1 MNEMKE
7 AVGNWRE
14 AKQFSPAD
22 ENDFLRWLDKADT
35 EEKLFSRLTFWF
47 TFRGLPADQNQR
59 YHLVQERARELRL
72 WNGLELKLRRW
83 QDRVADEYEQI
94 GKEAF
99 AARIGEDY
107 ADYINSLTDP
117 EAAPQQ
123 AAPEPETAKPA
134 GVQAWSARELSEME
148 LPPIRH
154 VVEGLLPMGMG
165 VLVAKPKLGK
175 SWMVL
180 DLCLAVAQ
188 GEPFLGFPTRQ
199 HGTLYLALE
208 DGKSRMQTR
217 LRRLLEGRPA
227 PANMHVMFQAQR
239 LGEGLLETLGEYL
252 DANPDIHLVC
262 IDTLS
267 KIKPKAKPFENAYDA
282 DYDYM
287 GRLKAFADSRGICV
301 LLVHHTRKSKNPED
315 SFDNINGS
323 TGILGAADFTIVLDK
338 QSRMDD
344 EAGFL
349 LTGRDIEQCER
360 VIRFDKARCRWVMQG
375 TAAQLPAS
383 PAYAGYD
390 TALETPYD
398 TAAYNRLLNAA
409 LGEQAEDETPLT
421 LTLLVNEESSFKVS
435 AAQEIAMY
443 LNTARLT
450 VTVEAVPWD
459 TFLTRLESGDFDL
472 YYGECRLTADW
483 DLTALLSTEG
493 SLNYGGWSDET
504 TDRLLQAYRASGADA
519 NLVALWQQLLDTAPF
534 APICFKSVSVVT
546 TEGVVQGLSPTE
558 TAPLSPLG
566 GWSVRLD
573 A

>member
-1 MNEMKE
+1 MDEMKE

-134 GVQAWSARELSEME
+134 GVQAWSARELSEMV

-239 LGEGLLETLGEYL
+239 LGEGLLEKLGGLRVIGDYL
-252 DANPDIHLVC
+252 AGMEDPSLVRFSVAIVGTILANFESSSIAVLGLV
-262 IDTLS
+262 IPVAVKSMAGSTAVLANSISLGVLS
-267 KIKPKAKPFENAYDA
+267 ACLVVMCASPFHIGGALILSEAE
-282 DYDYM
+282 DYDKTF
-287 GRLKAFADSRGICV
+287 RHLLWWV
-301 LLVHHTRKSKNPED
+301 LALTLVMPFLT
-315 SFDNINGS
+315 
-323 TGILGAADFTIVLDK
+323 
-338 QSRMDD
+338 
-344 EAGFL
+344 FL
-349 LTGRDIEQCER
+349 L
-360 VIRFDKARCRWVMQG
+360 
-375 TAAQLPAS
+375 
-383 PAYAGYD
+383 
-390 TALETPYD
+390 
-398 TAAYNRLLNAA
+398 
-409 LGEQAEDETPLT
+409 
-421 LTLLVNEESSFKVS
+421 
-435 AAQEIAMY
+435 
-443 LNTARLT
+443 
-450 VTVEAVPWD
+450 
-459 TFLTRLESGDFDL
+459 
-472 YYGECRLTADW
+472 
-483 DLTALLSTEG
+483 
-493 SLNYGGWSDET
+493 
-504 TDRLLQAYRASGADA
+504 
-519 NLVALWQQLLDTAPF
+519 
-534 APICFKSVSVVT
+534 
-546 TEGVVQGLSPTE
+546 
-558 TAPLSPLG
+558 
-566 GWSVRLD
+566 
-573 A
+573 

>member
-134 GVQAWSARELSEME
+134 GVQAWSARELSEMV

-154 VVEGLLPMGMG
+154 VV
-165 VLVAKPKLGK
+165 
-175 SWMVL
+175 
-180 DLCLAVAQ
+180 
-188 GEPFLGFPTRQ
+188 
-199 HGTLYLALE
+199 
-208 DGKSRMQTR
+208 
-217 LRRLLEGRPA
+217 
-227 PANMHVMFQAQR
+227 
-239 LGEGLLETLGEYL
+239 EGLLETLGEYL

-375 TAAQLPAS
+375 TAAQLAAQRRVAEYEAEPIVKTLRVLLQQGNGTWSGNAQ
-383 PAYAGYD
+383 
-390 TALETPYD
+390 ALMQMGARYT
-398 TAAYNRLLNAA
+398 
-409 LGEQAEDETPLT
+409 
-421 LTLLVNEESSFKVS
+421 NEELASSTRALAGRIKELQPMLWERD
-435 AAQEIAMY
+435 AIKC
-443 LNTARLT
+443 
-450 VTVEAVPWD
+450 WD
-459 TFLTRLESGDFDL
+459 KQNGT
-472 YYGECRLTADW
+472 
-483 DLTALLSTEG
+483 
-493 SLNYGGWSDET
+493 GGK
-504 TDRLLQAYRASGADA
+504 RY
-519 NLVALWQQLLDTAPF
+519 
-534 APICFKSVSVVT
+534 CFKMNRIDNTVSVMDST
-546 TEGVVQGLSPTE
+546 QLS
-558 TAPLSPLG
+558 L
-566 GWSVRLD
+566 RHNYR
-573 A
+573 

>member
-59 YHLVQERARELRL
+59 YHLVQERARELRF

-107 ADYINSLTDP
+107 AAYINSLTDP

-208 DGKSRMQTR
+208 DP
-217 LRRLLEGRPA
+217 PA
-227 PANMHVMFQAQR
+227 PLAGGKARPGQYARYVSGPAAGRGPAGNAGGVSGCQPGHPSGLHRYLIQDQAQ
-239 LGEGLLETLGEYL
+239 G
-252 DANPDIHLVC
+252 
-262 IDTLS
+262 
-267 KIKPKAKPFENAYDA
+267 KA
-282 DYDYM
+282 
-287 GRLKAFADSRGICV
+287 L
-301 LLVHHTRKSKNPED
+301 
-315 SFDNINGS
+315 
-323 TGILGAADFTIVLDK
+323 
-338 QSRMDD
+338 
-344 EAGFL
+344 
-349 LTGRDIEQCER
+349 
-360 VIRFDKARCRWVMQG
+360 
-375 TAAQLPAS
+375 
-383 PAYAGYD
+383 
-390 TALETPYD
+390 
-398 TAAYNRLLNAA
+398 
-409 LGEQAEDETPLT
+409 
-421 LTLLVNEESSFKVS
+421 
-435 AAQEIAMY
+435 
-443 LNTARLT
+443 
-450 VTVEAVPWD
+450 
-459 TFLTRLESGDFDL
+459 
-472 YYGECRLTADW
+472 
-483 DLTALLSTEG
+483 
-493 SLNYGGWSDET
+493 
-504 TDRLLQAYRASGADA
+504 
-519 NLVALWQQLLDTAPF
+519 
-534 APICFKSVSVVT
+534 
-546 TEGVVQGLSPTE
+546 
-558 TAPLSPLG
+558 
-566 GWSVRLD
+566 
-573 A
+573 

>member
-134 GVQAWSARELSEME
+134 GVQAWSARELSEMV

-227 PANMHVMFQAQR
+227 PR
-239 LGEGLLETLGEYL
+239 PTCTLCFRPSGW
-252 DANPDIHLVC
+252 ARACWKRWGSIWMP
-262 IDTLS
+262 
-267 KIKPKAKPFENAYDA
+267 
-282 DYDYM
+282 
-287 GRLKAFADSRGICV
+287 
-301 LLVHHTRKSKNPED
+301 TRTSIW
-315 SFDNINGS
+315 SAS
-323 TGILGAADFTIVLDK
+323 ILYPR
-338 QSRMDD
+338 S
-344 EAGFL
+344 
-349 LTGRDIEQCER
+349 
-360 VIRFDKARCRWVMQG
+360 
-375 TAAQLPAS
+375 S
-383 PAYAGYD
+383 P
-390 TALETPYD
+390 
-398 TAAYNRLLNAA
+398 R
-409 LGEQAEDETPLT
+409 Q
-421 LTLLVNEESSFKVS
+421 
-435 AAQEIAMY
+435 
-443 LNTARLT
+443 
-450 VTVEAVPWD
+450 
-459 TFLTRLESGDFDL
+459 
-472 YYGECRLTADW
+472 
-483 DLTALLSTEG
+483 
-493 SLNYGGWSDET
+493 
-504 TDRLLQAYRASGADA
+504 
-519 NLVALWQQLLDTAPF
+519 
-534 APICFKSVSVVT
+534 
-546 TEGVVQGLSPTE
+546 
-558 TAPLSPLG
+558 SPLKMPTMPTTTTWAG
-566 GWSVRLD
+566 
-573 A
+573 

>member
-1 MNEMKE
+1 
-7 AVGNWRE
+7 
-14 AKQFSPAD
+14 
-22 ENDFLRWLDKADT
+22 
-35 EEKLFSRLTFWF
+35 
-47 TFRGLPADQNQR
+47 
-59 YHLVQERARELRL
+59 
-72 WNGLELKLRRW
+72 
-83 QDRVADEYEQI
+83 
-94 GKEAF
+94 
-99 AARIGEDY
+99 
-107 ADYINSLTDP
+107 
-117 EAAPQQ
+117 
-123 AAPEPETAKPA
+123 
-134 GVQAWSARELSEME
+134 ME

-360 VIRFDKARCRWVMQG
+360 VIRFDKARCRWVMQARRPSWPRSAG
-375 TAAQLPAS
+375 WPSMRQSPSSRPAGAPAA
-383 PAYAGYD
+383 
-390 TALETPYD
+390 
-398 TAAYNRLLNAA
+398 
-409 LGEQAEDETPLT
+409 
-421 LTLLVNEESSFKVS
+421 
-435 AAQEIAMY
+435 
-443 LNTARLT
+443 
-450 VTVEAVPWD
+450 
-459 TFLTRLESGDFDL
+459 
-472 YYGECRLTADW
+472 
-483 DLTALLSTEG
+483 
-493 SLNYGGWSDET
+493 GGWNVE
-504 TDRLLQAYRASGADA
+504 RLLQKPDGDGPAVRPYRAGTKSANAFKAYSGAA
-519 NLVALWQQLLDTAPF
+519 TYALGT
-534 APICFKSVSVVT
+534 
-546 TEGVVQGLSPTE
+546 
-558 TAPLSPLG
+558 
-566 GWSVRLD
+566 RYH
-573 A
+573 

>member
-1 MNEMKE
+1 MDEMKE

-47 TFRGLPADQNQR
+47 TFRGQPADQNQR

-217 LRRLLEGRPA
+217 LRRLLE
-227 PANMHVMFQAQR
+227 
-239 LGEGLLETLGEYL
+239 TLGEYL

-375 TAAQLPAS
+375 TAAQL
-383 PAYAGYD
+383 
-390 TALETPYD
+390 
-398 TAAYNRLLNAA
+398 
-409 LGEQAEDETPLT
+409 
-421 LTLLVNEESSFKVS
+421 
-435 AAQEIAMY
+435 AAQRRVAEY
-443 LNTARLT
+443 
-450 VTVEAVPWD
+450 EAEPIVK
-459 TFLTRLESGDFDL
+459 TLRV
-472 YYGECRLTADW
+472 
-483 DLTALLSTEG
+483 
-493 SLNYGGWSDET
+493 
-504 TDRLLQAYRASGADA
+504 LLQQGDGTWSGYSKNLMEMGQRYAHTELAPTSQALAKRITELEPMLWERDA
-519 NLVALWQQLLDTAPF
+519 VKYWRNRRENGGMRH
-534 APICFKSVSVVT
+534 CFKQ
-546 TEGVVQGLSPTE
+546 E
-558 TAPLSPLG
+558 
-566 GWSVRLD
+566 RLD
-573 A
+573 NTNTCCSEQITVKT

>member
-1 MNEMKE
+1 MDEMKE

-47 TFRGLPADQNQR
+47 TFRGQPADQNQR

-134 GVQAWSARELSEME
+134 GVQAWSARELSEMV

-217 LRRLLEGRPA
+217 LRR
-227 PANMHVMFQAQR
+227 
-239 LGEGLLETLGEYL
+239 LLETLGEYL

-375 TAAQLPAS
+375 TAAQL
-383 PAYAGYD
+383 
-390 TALETPYD
+390 
-398 TAAYNRLLNAA
+398 
-409 LGEQAEDETPLT
+409 
-421 LTLLVNEESSFKVS
+421 
-435 AAQEIAMY
+435 AAQRRVAEY
-443 LNTARLT
+443 
-450 VTVEAVPWD
+450 EAEPIVK
-459 TFLTRLESGDFDL
+459 TLRV
-472 YYGECRLTADW
+472 
-483 DLTALLSTEG
+483 
-493 SLNYGGWSDET
+493 
-504 TDRLLQAYRASGADA
+504 LLQQGDGTWSGYSKNLMEMGQRYAHTELAPTSQALAKRITELEPMLWERDAVKHWMQNNGSSAKRHCFRQQRIDNTIADSSSA
-519 NLVALWQQLLDTAPF
+519 QLSLRHKY
-534 APICFKSVSVVT
+534 C
-546 TEGVVQGLSPTE
+546 
-558 TAPLSPLG
+558 
-566 GWSVRLD
+566 
-573 A
+573 

>member
-1 MNEMKE
+1 MDEMKE

-180 DLCLAVAQ
+180 WLCLQISRGEAVW
-188 GEPFLGFPTRQ
+188 GLPTRK
-199 HGTLYLALE
+199 TDVVYLALE
-208 DGKSRMQTR
+208 DREWRVQQRMQELTDSPPEN
-217 LRRLLEGRPA
+217 LRFGFSCGQLGAELEG
-227 PANMHVMFQAQR
+227 QI
-239 LGEGLLETLGEYL
+239 EETLREFPSTGL
-252 DANPDIHLVC
+252 IF
-262 IDTLS
+262 IDTLQMVRDNAS
-267 KIKPKAKPFENAYDA
+267 AKVNAYAQDYKDLSGLKKLA
-282 DYDYM
+282 DDH
-287 GRLKAFADSRGICV
+287 GICIFV
-301 LLVHHTRKSKNPED
+301 VHHTRKERD
-315 SFDNINGS
+315 SSNIFNDMTGS
-323 TGILGAADFTIVLDK
+323 TGILGVADTGMILRK
-338 QSRMDD
+338 DD
-344 EAGFL
+344 RFGDCATL
-349 LTGRDIEQCER
+349 CITGRDVEEKKLKMQMRGVRWEITEALSADDLRKER
-360 VIRFDKARCRWVMQG
+360 IPDFVFQVADFLLAHGRFRGTVSQLLAAVGNTELKPNLASKHLTRHYSDVLLPLGITYEYRK
-375 TAAQLPAS
+375 TAAARLVLLELHDGADGHDGSSGSERLASLRKQNDGTFRLPQAS
-383 PAYAGYD
+383 SQASSASW
-390 TALETPYD
+390 E
-398 TAAYNRLLNAA
+398 
-409 LGEQAEDETPLT
+409 EAEDDEELPL
-421 LTLLVNEESSFKVS
+421 
-435 AAQEIAMY
+435 
-443 LNTARLT
+443 
-450 VTVEAVPWD
+450 
-459 TFLTRLESGDFDL
+459 
-472 YYGECRLTADW
+472 
-483 DLTALLSTEG
+483 
-493 SLNYGGWSDET
+493 
-504 TDRLLQAYRASGADA
+504 
-519 NLVALWQQLLDTAPF
+519 
-534 APICFKSVSVVT
+534 
-546 TEGVVQGLSPTE
+546 
-558 TAPLSPLG
+558 
-566 GWSVRLD
+566 
-573 A
+573 

>member
-1 MNEMKE
+1 
-7 AVGNWRE
+7 
-14 AKQFSPAD
+14 
-22 ENDFLRWLDKADT
+22 
-35 EEKLFSRLTFWF
+35 
-47 TFRGLPADQNQR
+47 
-59 YHLVQERARELRL
+59 
-72 WNGLELKLRRW
+72 
-83 QDRVADEYEQI
+83 
-94 GKEAF
+94 
-99 AARIGEDY
+99 
-107 ADYINSLTDP
+107 
-117 EAAPQQ
+117 
-123 AAPEPETAKPA
+123 
-134 GVQAWSARELSEME
+134 
-148 LPPIRH
+148 
-154 VVEGLLPMGMG
+154 MGMG

-301 LLVHHTRKSKNPED
+301 LLVHHTRKSKNSED

-360 VIRFDKARCRWVMQG
+360 VIRFDKAR
-375 TAAQLPAS
+375 L
-383 PAYAGYD
+383 
-390 TALETPYD
+390 
-398 TAAYNRLLNAA
+398 
-409 LGEQAEDETPLT
+409 
-421 LTLLVNEESSFKVS
+421 
-435 AAQEIAMY
+435 
-443 LNTARLT
+443 
-450 VTVEAVPWD
+450 
-459 TFLTRLESGDFDL
+459 
-472 YYGECRLTADW
+472 
-483 DLTALLSTEG
+483 
-493 SLNYGGWSDET
+493 
-504 TDRLLQAYRASGADA
+504 
-519 NLVALWQQLLDTAPF
+519 
-534 APICFKSVSVVT
+534 
-546 TEGVVQGLSPTE
+546 
-558 TAPLSPLG
+558 PLG
-566 GWSVRLD
+566 HAGHGGPAGRSAPGGRV
-573 A
+573 

>member
-1 MNEMKE
+1 MLLK
-7 AVGNWRE
+7 
-14 AKQFSPAD
+14 KDLSQCKD
-22 ENDFLRWLDKADT
+22 LRT
-35 EEKLFSRLTFWF
+35 VE
-47 TFRGLPADQNQR
+47 
-59 YHLVQERARELRL
+59 HLVQQFGWYAAAWTPQEPHLICSDEQFTEFAKAL
-72 WNGLELKLRRW
+72 GKLAVT
-83 QDRVADEYEQI
+83 QDGENLLYFLAL
-94 GKEAF
+94 
-99 AARIGEDY
+99 AA
-107 ADYINSLTDP
+107 
-117 EAAPQQ
+117 
-123 AAPEPETAKPA
+123 ETAQERKNRTDRILERKLFYETSTVITEADIARCHNDQLATPPGVRKADAMETLHFLAPPEEEKQDDTAPNGIVSISAKDLQDKEFKPIK
-134 GVQAWSARELSEME
+134 W
-148 LPPIRH
+148 
-154 VVEGLLPMGMG
+154 VVEGLLPMGLG

-375 TAAQLPAS
+375 TAAQLAAQRRVAEYEAEPIVRTLRVLLQQGDGTWSGNAQ
-383 PAYAGYD
+383 
-390 TALETPYD
+390 ALMQM
-398 TAAYNRLLNAA
+398 
-409 LGEQAEDETPLT
+409 GERYT
-421 LTLLVNEESSFKVS
+421 NEELASSTRALAGRIKELQPMLWERDAIKCWDKQNGTGGKRYCFKMNR
-435 AAQEIAMY
+435 ID
-443 LNTARLT
+443 NTAP
-450 VTVEAVPWD
+450 VMDSAQ
-459 TFLTRLESGDFDL
+459 
-472 YYGECRLTADW
+472 
-483 DLTALLSTEG
+483 LS
-493 SLNYGGWSDET
+493 LRHNY
-504 TDRLLQAYRASGADA
+504 R
-519 NLVALWQQLLDTAPF
+519 
-534 APICFKSVSVVT
+534 
-546 TEGVVQGLSPTE
+546 
-558 TAPLSPLG
+558 
-566 GWSVRLD
+566 
-573 A
+573 

>member
-360 VIRFDKARCRWVMQG
+360 VIRFDQARCRWVMQG
-375 TAAQLPAS
+375 TAAQL
-383 PAYAGYD
+383 
-390 TALETPYD
+390 
-398 TAAYNRLLNAA
+398 
-409 LGEQAEDETPLT
+409 
-421 LTLLVNEESSFKVS
+421 
-435 AAQEIAMY
+435 AAQRRVAEY
-443 LNTARLT
+443 
-450 VTVEAVPWD
+450 EAEPIVK
-459 TFLTRLESGDFDL
+459 TLRV
-472 YYGECRLTADW
+472 
-483 DLTALLSTEG
+483 
-493 SLNYGGWSDET
+493 
-504 TDRLLQAYRASGADA
+504 LLQQGDGTWSGYSKNLMEMGQRYAHTELAPTSQALAKRITELEPMLWERDAVKHWMQNNGSSAKRHCFRQQRIDNTVADSSSA
-519 NLVALWQQLLDTAPF
+519 QLSLRHKY
-534 APICFKSVSVVT
+534 C
-546 TEGVVQGLSPTE
+546 
-558 TAPLSPLG
+558 
-566 GWSVRLD
+566 
-573 A
+573 